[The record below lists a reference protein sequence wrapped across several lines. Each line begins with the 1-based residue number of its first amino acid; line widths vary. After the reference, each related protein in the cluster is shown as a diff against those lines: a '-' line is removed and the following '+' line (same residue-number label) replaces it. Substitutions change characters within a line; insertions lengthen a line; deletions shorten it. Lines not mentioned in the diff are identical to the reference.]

1 LDRQSNFTY
10 EELLTCARGDL
21 FGPGNAQL
29 PLPPMLMVD
38 RIVQISADGGNYGKG
53 LIIAELDI
61 HPELWFFACHFQGD
75 PVMPGCLGLDAM
87 WQLLGFFLGWMGGL
101 GRGRALGAGEVKFT
115 GQVRPT
121 AKKLTYHIHMKRVIL
136 RKLVMGIADATMQV
150 DGREIYAGKD
160 LRVGLFTS
168 TEGF

>member
-1 LDRQSNFTY
+1 MIRQSSY
-10 EELLTCARGDL
+10 DYQELLACARGEL

-29 PLPPMLMVD
+29 PLPPMLMFD
-38 RIVQISADGGNYGKG
+38 RITHIATEGGAHGKG
-53 LIIAELDI
+53 LMEAELDI
-61 HPELWFFACHFQGD
+61 KPDLWFFGCHFQGD

-87 WQLLGFFLGWMGGL
+87 WQLLGFHLGWLGGP
-101 GRGRALGAGEVKFT
+101 GRGRALGCGEVKFS
-115 GQVRPT
+115 GQVRPDHRL
-121 AKKLTYHIHMKRVIL
+121 LTYRIHLKRVIM
-136 RKLVMGIADATMQV
+136 RRLVMGIADATMHC